1 MDHERALRG
10 TAALRR
16 SSRAPLSNRQVNSLI
31 ALGVAILGVVFGLQS
46 IPLLSAHLDQLRPLW
61 LLSFGVVFTA
71 SLGAALV
78 SALFGRFARV
88 THGIVAV
95 TVLAGIVTWPLGIAS
110 SEHETDPI
118 HWLSFYLVAAVAS
131 AAVAF
136 PRALAAAYL
145 VVVPTTYAAL
155 RIVLDSDGLHWAR
168 ALLDSAFSLVLGAVV
183 LVIISMLRAASIA
196 VDVAQEAALER
207 YADAVR
213 QHATEV
219 ERVRVDAIVHD
230 SVLTTLL
237 SAARAST
244 AEEKS
249 LASLM
254 ASNAIGYLQQ
264 AALVVPGET
273 IRVPVSTVASRIET
287 AVQAFDQSIEVRT
300 RSIESSSLPSSV
312 AEVLFSAAMQALVN
326 SVQHAGSGPS
336 VARWLVVRGL
346 SPQGLEIEVG
356 DTGAGFVPDEVAQER
371 LGLRV
376 SIIER
381 VSQAGGE
388 VEIDSSPGD
397 GTVVTVRW
405 RSSRDG
411 GER

>member
-1 MDHERALRG
+1 
-10 TAALRR
+10 
-16 SSRAPLSNRQVNSLI
+16 
-31 ALGVAILGVVFGLQS
+31 
-46 IPLLSAHLDQLRPLW
+46 
-61 LLSFGVVFTA
+61 
-71 SLGAALV
+71 
-78 SALFGRFARV
+78 
-88 THGIVAV
+88 
-95 TVLAGIVTWPLGIAS
+95 
-110 SEHETDPI
+110 
-118 HWLSFYLVAAVAS
+118 
-131 AAVAF
+131 
-136 PRALAAAYL
+136 
-145 VVVPTTYAAL
+145 
-155 RIVLDSDGLHWAR
+155 
-168 ALLDSAFSLVLGAVV
+168 
-183 LVIISMLRAASIA
+183 
-196 VDVAQEAALER
+196 
-207 YADAVR
+207 
-213 QHATEV
+213 
-219 ERVRVDAIVHD
+219 
-230 SVLTTLL
+230 
-237 SAARAST
+237 
-244 AEEKS
+244 
-249 LASLM
+249 M